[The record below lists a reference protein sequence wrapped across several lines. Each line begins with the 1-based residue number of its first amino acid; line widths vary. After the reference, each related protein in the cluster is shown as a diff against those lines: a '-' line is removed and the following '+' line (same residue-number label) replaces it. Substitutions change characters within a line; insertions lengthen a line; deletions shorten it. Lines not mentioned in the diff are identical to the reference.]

1 MRAQIVAMAVAV
13 ALVISVLPAAVAQQQ
28 EGQTIAQLSTL
39 TQAQEDSTLIQA
51 YRDARDAWIHAL
63 DAQRDARLAYLQALS
78 TYRQDR
84 NQTNLAASQEAA
96 RTFVSQSIDTI
107 ESYLTMA
114 KAWAERSYRILPENV
129 KNAIVSEADN
139 DIAWLQTQQALVPTA
154 TGPELRTI
162 GQTVKSYWENTRP
175 RVKRFVGKLLCAA
188 VDAIIH
194 RAEGLSLKLKE
205 KIDNLETQGT
215 DPATI
220 SAMRT
225 SLASFDSEIA
235 SAKADVDSARQTFE
249 SITTFDGMQTLF
261 LQGRVYISQARD
273 HLRNAWSDLKDL
285 VSAIKTA
292 TAGGT
297 VTISGTGWLT
307 AEGNGHASLSGT
319 GTIRVV
325 ALESGNMIVS
335 NNATVIVGEGSQG
348 THQENQEAGTITY
361 TGFGSATVTGT
372 DITVQIDGNG
382 ISLVAR
388 GTGTVT
394 LAGNGTYTTH
404 GATESTYNWSEAGG
418 TVNLADISAV
428 S

>member
-1 MRAQIVAMAVAV
+1 MRTQIVAMVVAV
-13 ALVISVLPAAVAQQQ
+13 ALVISVLPVAVAQQD
-28 EGQTIAQLSTL
+28 EGQNLAQSSTL
-39 TQAQEDSTLIQA
+39 TQGVQDDSTLIQQ

-63 DAQRDARLAYLQALS
+63 DANRDARQGYFAALN
-78 TYRQDR
+78 TWRQ
-84 NQTNLAASQEAA
+84 NHNETNRTAARGAA
-96 RTFVSQSIDTI
+96 RTFVSQSITACID
-107 ESYLTMA
+107 YLNMA
-114 KAWAERSYRILPENV
+114 KAWAEKSYQIIPENV

-154 TGPELRTI
+154 TASELQNI
-162 GQTVKSYWENTRP
+162 GQAVKDYWENTRV
-175 RVKRFVGKLLCAA
+175 RVKRFVGKLLCAT
-188 VDAIIH
+188 VDAIIN

-205 KIDNLETQGT
+205 KIENLNAQGIDTSTMETY
-215 DPATI
+215 
-220 SAMRT
+220 
-225 SLASFDSEIA
+225 LASFDSKIA
-235 SAKADVDSARQTFE
+235 SAKEQVELAKQKFE
-249 SITTFDGMQTLF
+249 NITTFEEMQVLF
-261 LQGRVYISQARD
+261 LQGRAYIAQARVY
-273 HLRNAWSDLKDL
+273 LGNAWSDLKDL
-285 VSAIKTA
+285 VKAIKA
-292 TAGGT
+292 AGGT

-335 NNATVIVGEGSQG
+335 NNATVTIGAGSQG
-348 THQENQEAGTITY
+348 TVENQDNQRVY

-382 ISLVAR
+382 ISLVAK

-404 GATESTYNWSEAGG
+404 GATESTYDWSEAGG